1 MRDDESRM
9 HRAGPSASVQ
19 VMQTPSDNVVI
30 GDHFIGAVAEVWHL
44 SDIRPSLWHAHSTRR
59 RRRSVQVS
67 LHGTELKS
75 RLKVVASPNL
85 VVVINVGPDI
95 AERER
100 H

>member
-1 MRDDESRM
+1 MQDDESPM
-9 HRAGPSASVQ
+9 HRAGPSASVK
-19 VMQTPSDNVVI
+19 VVRTPSDNVVI

-44 SDIRPSLWHAHSTRR
+44 SDICPSLWHARSPQRR
-59 RRRSVQVS
+59 QRAVQVS
-67 LHGTELKS
+67 LHGTGLKS
-75 RLKVVASPNL
+75 RLKVVASRNL